1 MRLPARSPAC
11 RPGMSLL
18 EVMVALAIFIM
29 SLAALGQLVQLG
41 LDQAVEADHQTTAAR
56 LAQSKLAE
64 FEAGALPVDGGSGT
78 FADQETSPDGTVLW
92 EWKAVGTETDIP
104 NVFDVTVTVSTTTGN
119 PFSLT
124 LSQLVFDPT
133 SMGTAAPAVAPV
145 DPNATPMGNQP

>member
-1 MRLPARSPAC
+1 MRLPACSPAR
-11 RPGMSLL
+11 RPGMSLV
-18 EVMVALAIFIM
+18 EVLVALAIFIM

-41 LDQAVEADHQTTAAR
+41 LDQAVDADRQTVATR

-64 FEAGALPVDGGSGT
+64 FEAGALPVDGGSGN
-78 FADQETSPDGTVLW
+78 FDDQETGPNGTALW
-92 EWKAVGTETDIP
+92 KWEAVGTETEIP
-104 NVFDVTVTVSTTTGN
+104 NVFDVTVTVSTKAGS